1 MSSPSEQSASDPAA
15 AEKPSRT
22 FVARVLTV
30 LGLVVL
36 AILVLATIWHAPD
49 VFLVIFAGILLG
61 IFLFSLSESVCR
73 WLPLSYGWCLG
84 VVTVALFCGVAG
96 LMVYL
101 VPQILDRLSALT
113 DELGDALTDLQQ
125 RVAQT
130 PSGDQLLRYLPTLEE
145 LGGGQSRWL
154 PAMGTMLQSTFGVF
168 VNVLVIVFVG
178 LYTAADPEVYRHG
191 IIKLFPP
198 ARRNHISQVLGHIRL
213 TLWRWILGR
222 LFEMTVIGVATA
234 IGLWLL
240 GIPLPVTMGVIA
252 GLLTFIPNIGPVL
265 SVVPPL
271 LLALSQDPMMGLY
284 VILLY
289 TGLQFVE
296 SYLLT
301 PMVQQHQVS
310 LPPALV
316 IAVQV
321 LMGVL
326 AGFLGVALATP
337 LAAIV
342 LVLVQDLYVQ
352 DVLHDGASFA
362 KQQPSG

>member
-1 MSSPSEQSASDPAA
+1 MSSPPEHSARDFES
-15 AEKPSRT
+15 AEKPSRS
-22 FVARVLTV
+22 FVARALTV
-30 LGLVVL
+30 VGLVVL

-49 VFLVIFAGILLG
+49 VFLVIFAGVLLG
-61 IFLFSLSESVCR
+61 VFLYSLSETLCR
-73 WLPLSYGWCLG
+73 WLPLRYGWCLTLVTL
-84 VVTVALFCGVAG
+84 VVFGSFLG

-101 VPQILDRLSALT
+101 VPQIVDRVSALGT
-113 DELGDALTDLQQ
+113 QLGDALTQLRE
-125 RVAQT
+125 RVAAA
-130 PSGDQLLRYLPTLEE
+130 PSGEQLLKYLPTFEE
-145 LGGGQSRWL
+145 LEAGRSRWV
-154 PAMGTMLQSTFGVF
+154 PAMGTMVQSTFGVL
-168 VNVLVIVFVG
+168 VNIVVIFFVG
-178 LYTAADPEVYRHG
+178 LYTAADPEVYRQG

-198 ARRNHISQVLGHIRL
+198 PRRTHIAQVLSRVRI

-240 GIPLPVTMGVIA
+240 GIPLAVTMGVIA

-265 SVVPPL
+265 SVIPPL
-271 LLALSQDPMMGLY
+271 LLALSQGPMMGVY

-326 AGFLGVALATP
+326 AGLLGIALATP
-337 LAAIV
+337 LAAAV

-352 DVLHDGASFA
+352 DVLHDDVEMVSD
-362 KQQPSG
+362 K